1 MKLKEKINKD
11 YITALKEKNTIS
23 KGLLSVIK
31 GEIQTAEKG
40 KNATEVTDRDVIK
53 ILNKTAKSLK
63 ETISFGGEQAKI
75 ELGIVESYLPTQMTR
90 EEITTKVTEVFNSG
104 STNMGA
110 IMKEFAELPADRKIV
125 SEVAREL
132 LK

>member
-1 MKLKEKINKD
+1 MKLREQISKD
-11 YITALKEKNTIS
+11 YITAFKEKNAVA

-31 GEIQTAEKG
+31 GEIQTAEKS
-40 KNATEVTDRDVIK
+40 KNATELTDREVIK

-75 ELGIVESYLPTQMTR
+75 ELEIIEAYLPTQMTK
-90 EEITTKVTEVFNSG
+90 EEITTKVTEIVNSG
-104 STNMGA
+104 ATNMGA